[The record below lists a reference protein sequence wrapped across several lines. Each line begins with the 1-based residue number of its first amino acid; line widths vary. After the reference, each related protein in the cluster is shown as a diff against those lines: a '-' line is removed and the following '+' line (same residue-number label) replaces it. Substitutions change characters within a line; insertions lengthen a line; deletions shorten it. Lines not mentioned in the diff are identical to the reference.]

1 MESLPQHLENKI
13 FYYLRHPVAD
23 LLKKQE
29 VILLYPYTNVFS
41 ASRIIFLNGFVE
53 DGKLSDSN
61 LNIFLYKNPSYRRS
75 RQLHK
80 YRILRKYLPTHT
92 FEKMKKEGSVNMYY
106 SVFLTGQYNAEKC
119 VY

>member
-1 MESLPQHLENKI
+1 METLPQHLENKI
-13 FYYLRHPVAD
+13 FYYISHPVAD

-29 VILLYPYTNVFS
+29 VILLYPYSNVFS
-41 ASRIIFLNGFVE
+41 ASRIIFLKGFVE
-53 DGKLSDSN
+53 GRICDSN

-80 YRILRKYLPTHT
+80 YRILCKYLPVHT

-106 SVFLTGQYNAEKC
+106 SVLLTGQYNAEKC